1 MLERDR
7 LKADQMYRL
16 YEREDESDAM
26 YFYCLDGVGGYW
38 YDTRD
43 EMFEQHESTD
53 PKQNR
58 IISAQIPSWF

>member
-1 MLERDR
+1 MLERDQ
-7 LKADQMYRL
+7 LKADQMYYL
-16 YEREDESDAM
+16 WERDFEEGT